1 MFPSTTPPPPLSLSR
16 RSAFVACAAL
26 VTLAAGCSTVR
37 PRTSDRVDPNAGTV
51 ITSAVIQESGA
62 RTMWEA
68 LRRTVRFTVF
78 TESGFGEPERI
89 RRRGASTVVLREDM
103 KIYLDGLE
111 IHDVRILDEYP
122 AVEIERIQVLTGIH
136 ATTYFGTGA
145 TDGVIVI
152 ATRTARR

>member
-1 MFPSTTPPPPLSLSR
+1 ML
-16 RSAFVACAAL
+16 RSASGPPTLSPSFRSGAVACVAL
-26 VTLAAGCSTVR
+26 VTLAAACSTIR
-37 PRTSDRVDPNAGTV
+37 GRTSDGVDPNAGTI
-51 ITSAVIQESGA
+51 ITSAMIEQSGA

-68 LRRTVRFTVF
+68 VRRTVRFTVF

-89 RRRGASTVVLREDM
+89 RRRGASTMVLREDM
-103 KIYLDGLE
+103 RVFLDGLE
-111 IHDVRILDEYP
+111 VHDVRILDEYP

-152 ATRTARR
+152 ATRTAGR